1 MLADGRYLGARS
13 TLPLANGWLSRGV
26 LVLVCALLVA
36 GCSGPGAGSGNPA
49 SSARRSSP
57 TPAPGQARAT
67 SGTLWI
73 LPALGLQVHAQPS
86 LTAHR
91 VYTLAC
97 GAKVS
102 ELQKEHANGQDW
114 LHVRAGGSGVEGWIV
129 DSPQY
134 VIDRSMTSYSLGG
147 TLSMLYPTTWSVQSG
162 NPAIFTAPAGDPAGG
177 TLHLQSAPAA
187 TSLPNIPM
195 SAGTEDTGSETTV
208 SLDGISTQVFVYLTN
223 GGGTEYVV
231 ERKLGTL
238 VYLIDLQ
245 QPQSTPSTTF
255 FLQLLA
261 SVNAQFANPSA
272 TPSPSPSP
280 SPS

>member
-1 MLADGRYLGARS
+1 ML
-13 TLPLANGWLSRGV
+13 
-26 LVLVCALLVA
+26 CALLLVA
-36 GCSGPGAGSGNPA
+36 CSAPSAGGGGNPA

-57 TPAPGQARAT
+57 TATPGPARA
-67 SGTLWI
+67 SNGSVWI
-73 LPALGLQVHAQPS
+73 LPALGLQVHSQPS
-86 LTAHR
+86 LTAKR

-102 ELQKEHANGQDW
+102 TVEQEHASGQDW
-114 LHVRAGGSGVEGWIV
+114 LHVRDRHHSVDGWIV

-134 VIDRSMTSYSLGG
+134 VINRSMTSYSLGG
-147 TLSMLYPTTWSVQSG
+147 TLTMLYPTTWSVQSG

-177 TLHLQSAPAA
+177 SLHLQSAAAA
-187 TSLPNIPM
+187 TALPNLPL
-195 SAGTEDTGSETTV
+195 SAGTEDTGSESSI
-208 SLDGISTQVFVYLTN
+208 SLAGIPTQVFVYLTN
-223 GGGTEYVV
+223 GGGTEYFI

-272 TPSPSPSP
+272 SPSPSP

>member
-1 MLADGRYLGARS
+1 MPA
-13 TLPLANGWLSRGV
+13 V
-26 LVLVCALLVA
+26 LCALLVA
-36 GCSGPGAGSGNPA
+36 ACAPGAAGGGNPA
-49 SSARRSSP
+49 SSARRSAP
-57 TPAPGQARAT
+57 TAAPGQAHAT
-67 SGTLWI
+67 TGSVWV

-86 LTAHR
+86 ISSRR

-102 ELQKEHANGQDW
+102 AVEQEHAGGRDW
-114 LHVRAGGSGVEGWIV
+114 LRVRDSKNNVNGWIV
-129 DSPQY
+129 DAPQY

-147 TLSMLYPTTWSVQSG
+147 TLTMLYPTTWAVQSG

-177 TLHLQSAPAA
+177 TLHLQSAPTAG
-187 TSLPNIPM
+187 SLPSLPL
-195 SAGTEDTGSETTV
+195 SAGTEDTGSETSI
-208 SLDGISTQVFVYLTN
+208 SLDGIPTEVFVYLTN
-223 GGGTEYVV
+223 GGGTEYLV
-231 ERKLGTL
+231 ERKLGGL

-261 SVNAQFANPSA
+261 SVNAAFASPSA
-272 TPSPSPSP
+272 SPSPSP

>member
-1 MLADGRYLGARS
+1 MLPA
-13 TLPLANGWLSRGV
+13 
-26 LVLVCALLVA
+26 VCALLVMSCA
-36 GCSGPGAGSGNPA
+36 VPGAAGGGNPA

-57 TPAPGQARAT
+57 TAAPGQAHAT
-67 SGTLWI
+67 SGTVWI

-86 LTAHR
+86 LSAKR
-91 VYTLAC
+91 VQTLGC

-102 ELQKEHANGQDW
+102 TVAQEHANGQNW
-114 LHVRAGGSGVEGWIV
+114 LHVKGGDGNVDGWIV

-134 VIDRSMTSYSLGG
+134 VIDRSMTKYSLGG
-147 TLSMLYPTTWSVQSG
+147 TLTMLYPTTWAVQSG

-177 TLHLQSAPAA
+177 SLHLQSAPAA
-187 TSLPNIPM
+187 TSLPNLPM
-195 SAGTEDTGSETTV
+195 SSGTEDTGSESSV
-208 SLDGISTQVFVYLTN
+208 SVAGIPTQVFVYLTN
-223 GGGTEYVV
+223 GGGTEYFI

-245 QPQSTPSTTF
+245 QSQSTPSTTF

-261 SVNAQFANPSA
+261 SVNAQFPTPSPGA
-272 TPSPSPSP
+272 SPSPSP